1 MSAAPPDQEVAA
13 PAWWRRSSGN
23 RTLALVAA
31 VALATLLLGLVLGR
45 FVVSPAEAAERAAP
59 PDAGPITVPVETRVI
74 SNDVTLRGDA
84 RYDDPK
90 PITVEPGDREGPAV
104 VTGGV
109 PAVGT
114 ALDAASV
121 ALEVTG
127 RPLVVLP
134 GELPVYR
141 TLRPGSAGPDVVQLK
156 QALWALGIATG
167 SPDRDVYDAEVAAGV
182 AALYARVGYPAPAPE
197 EGAAEAVTGAERE
210 VAAARAGATTAR
222 AAAAAAK
229 AGPSKAARMEQDNLV
244 RAAERAL
251 GAAQAS
257 GDPMAVAEATDG
269 LALAR
274 AQREAALA
282 VPPTTE
288 QAAAVTSAEAQL
300 SDAERNLASAREA
313 VLTVLPASEVVYLS
327 SLPRR
332 VDQVSV
338 QRGSVVDGAVMQVSG
353 AELEVVASASP
364 AAAALLAVGTTATF
378 PAPDDTEVTAT
389 VTAVEAAAP
398 GGGDGAG
405 GGDGEDGGG
414 GDDEPGAA
422 ALMAA
427 TFRPDALTDAQL
439 TGLQGTNVR
448 LSVPVE
454 STGGEVLAVP
464 VAALTA
470 GPGGET
476 RVEVARGEETE
487 LVEVTT
493 GLSAEGYAEIAD
505 GDLEAGDLVVVGR

>member
-1 MSAAPPDQEVAA
+1 MSAEGLPPAR
-13 PAWWRRSSGN
+13 PWWRRSSGD
-23 RTLALVAA
+23 RTLALVAG

-45 FVVSPAEAAERAAP
+45 SVVSPAEAAERAAP

-84 RYDDPK
+84 RYDDPQ

-104 VTGGV
+104 VTGAV
-109 PAVGT
+109 PAVGA

-141 TLRPGSAGPDVVQLK
+141 TLRPGSTGPDVVQLK

-182 AALYARVGYPAPAPE
+182 AALYSRVGYGAPAPE
-197 EGAAEAVTGAERE
+197 EGATEAVPAAERE
-210 VAAARAGATTAR
+210 VAAAQAGVATAR
-222 AAAAAAK
+222 AALEAVR

-244 RAAERAL
+244 RAAEREL
-251 GAAQAS
+251 GAAQAA
-257 GDPMAVAEATDG
+257 GDPLAVAAATDA

-282 VPPTTE
+282 APATTE
-288 QAAAVTSAEAQL
+288 QAAALTGAEAQL
-300 SDAERNLASAREA
+300 AEARRALAAAREA
-313 VLTVLPASEVVYLS
+313 VLTTLPASEVVYLP

-338 QRGSVVDGAVMQVSG
+338 QRGSVVDGPVMQVSG
-353 AELEVVASASP
+353 AELEVVASAAP
-364 AAAALLAVGTTATF
+364 ADAALLSVGTAATF
-378 PAPDDTEVTAT
+378 PAPDGSEVRAA
-389 VTAVEAAAP
+389 VASVEAATP
-398 GGGDGAG
+398 GGGGGA
-405 GGDGEDGGG
+405 EGGG
-414 GDDEPGAA
+414 GGEGEEPGPAA
-422 ALMAA
+422 AGRMTV
-427 TFRPDALTDAQL
+427 TFVPEALTDAQL

-476 RVEVARGEETE
+476 RVELAQEGGGTE

-493 GLSAEGYAEIAD
+493 GLAAEGYAQITD